1 MEDIKIP
8 LVRCVIWID
17 CAKCDPELLT
27 HEDKQFLN
35 RIIKRQ
41 NELFELR
48 SDDYETWDAGEA
60 IEIFLEG
67 LQDDAISFLRKYAD
81 KDFINS
87 SLSVPIRFGRSSPSL
102 YLSRKVLD
110 IISALGLDIDFDIYS
125 LLE

>member
-67 LQDDAISFLRKYAD
+67 LKDDAISFLRKYAD